1 MTPSASNPVEL
12 LSEKPHPFNSLSKMF
27 SSFCDPQEQEHDG
40 QQSREINSKPAAVA
54 PKPKNN
60 NVSAA
65 KPYSVPAADT
75 SREFKV
81 ETATPNDPP
90 TETETVSVSLEESTK
105 LERILKTDQE
115 DKKKTVPVV
124 RIRRR
129 LETAIFTIVVLVGTS
144 FKLQRLGHEA
154 DLNFG
159 LSKLSSPIKFG
170 IVTDNVAK
178 PTDVDPVSGGLKG
191 KEPVA
196 VGEHAAVEE
205 EETTQ
210 QDEGEPVAVEEA
222 EAAQKD
228 IDAPGD
234 STEVTLD

>member
-1 MTPSASNPVEL
+1 M
-12 LSEKPHPFNSLSKMF
+12 FNSC
-27 SSFCDPQEQEHDG
+27 CDPEDVATKGTDTQEGDR
-40 QQSREINSKPAAVA
+40 QQSRGVNIKPAAVA
-54 PKPKNN
+54 PEPQKKNSN
-60 NVSAA
+60 SAA
-65 KPYSVPAADT
+65 KPCIVPAAAT
-75 SREFKV
+75 TREFKV
-81 ETATPNDPP
+81 DTATPNDPP

-129 LETAIFTIVVLVGTS
+129 LETAIFTIVVLFGTS
-144 FKLQRLGHEA
+144 FALQRLGHEA

-170 IVTDNVAK
+170 IVTDEVAK
-178 PTDVDPVSGGLKG
+178 PSTDVDPVSVGLKG

-196 VGEHAAVEE
+196 VGEPAAVEE
-205 EETTQ
+205 ETAQ
-210 QDEGEPVAVEEA
+210 QDEGEPIAVAEA

-234 STEVTLD
+234 STEATLD